1 MPSAQIATKRSSSPN
16 SVIGPARTQRIDEM
30 AVNPPGMLRC
40 GVVVLLLLMAM
51 TSESNRASARA
62 EENPH
67 DLTEMSLENLMNIEV
82 YSASKYLQ
90 SSAEAPA
97 SVTIIT
103 SDDIRKYGF
112 QSLAEILQSVRGFY
126 VTYDRNYSYA
136 GIRGFGR
143 TGDYN
148 TRVLL
153 LIDGHRL
160 NDDVY
165 DEALL
170 GTEFP
175 LDVDLIDRVEVIRG
189 PSSSLYG
196 SNAYFG
202 VVNVITRRARDV
214 GGAEASTD
222 LGSFGTYKGR
232 LTYGHRF
239 KKGLSAVLS
248 TSFYRSQG
256 QRRLFFSEFD
266 NPATNNG
273 IAENADGDRFGQVF
287 GSAAYRGFTL
297 QGVYGSRRKQIP
309 TASFGTVFDDPRT
322 RTSDQE
328 GYLDLQYDH
337 TFRREIVFSG
347 RLYYDQMGYDGH
359 YVYNYSQTSTP
370 NIVVNNDFASGKRWG
385 EDLKLT
391 KQLLEKH
398 KVVLG
403 SEYRD
408 NFEQGQGNFDF
419 DPFTQYLDDRRSS
432 NIWAAYGQD
441 EFTVRNG
448 LMLYFG
454 ARYDYYSTYGGSA
467 SPRLGAI
474 YSPLQK
480 TTFKVLYGRAFRAP
494 NAYELYYQAAGQV
507 GNRALRPEEI
517 RTAEVV
523 FEQHVRN
530 HSLITADIFENRIS
544 RLIGQRPVAS
554 GALQFQNISAARARG
569 AEVEL
574 ESQWASGFKVQVAY
588 TFQYAINLQT
598 GSNFYNSA
606 EHLGKLNC
614 VLPLV
619 GRKLFA
625 GMDLQYVSKRTT
637 LAGGVARG
645 YVVPNFTLFSQRV
658 LKGFSVS
665 ATLYNAF
672 DTEYGYPGGYEHV
685 ESVIN
690 QNGRNARLKFTYV
703 F

>member
-1 MPSAQIATKRSSSPN
+1 
-16 SVIGPARTQRIDEM
+16 
-30 AVNPPGMLRC
+30 
-40 GVVVLLLLMAM
+40 MAM

-337 TFRREIVFSG
+337 TFRREIVF
-347 RLYYDQMGYDGH
+347 
-359 YVYNYSQTSTP
+359 
-370 NIVVNNDFASGKRWG
+370 RWATTG
-385 EDLKLT
+385 IMCTTIHKPAHPT
-391 KQLLEKH
+391 LL
-398 KVVLG
+398 
-403 SEYRD
+403 
-408 NFEQGQGNFDF
+408 
-419 DPFTQYLDDRRSS
+419 
-432 NIWAAYGQD
+432 
-441 EFTVRNG
+441 
-448 LMLYFG
+448 
-454 ARYDYYSTYGGSA
+454 
-467 SPRLGAI
+467 
-474 YSPLQK
+474 
-480 TTFKVLYGRAFRAP
+480 
-494 NAYELYYQAAGQV
+494 
-507 GNRALRPEEI
+507 
-517 RTAEVV
+517 
-523 FEQHVRN
+523 
-530 HSLITADIFENRIS
+530 
-544 RLIGQRPVAS
+544 
-554 GALQFQNISAARARG
+554 
-569 AEVEL
+569 
-574 ESQWASGFKVQVAY
+574 
-588 TFQYAINLQT
+588 
-598 GSNFYNSA
+598 
-606 EHLGKLNC
+606 
-614 VLPLV
+614 
-619 GRKLFA
+619 
-625 GMDLQYVSKRTT
+625 
-637 LAGGVARG
+637 
-645 YVVPNFTLFSQRV
+645 
-658 LKGFSVS
+658 
-665 ATLYNAF
+665 
-672 DTEYGYPGGYEHV
+672 
-685 ESVIN
+685 
-690 QNGRNARLKFTYV
+690 
-703 F
+703 